1 MESGDLID
9 AKLPADLMHGVQASP
24 SQLKLVSRPKTKQP
38 VSKKYGAGATSGARG
53 TTPAAS
59 ATSAASAV
67 PLGRTRPNRST
78 RATRSSGGGSSSS
91 SSAVGGL
98 GSEIVILD

>member
-59 ATSAASAV
+59 AASAV